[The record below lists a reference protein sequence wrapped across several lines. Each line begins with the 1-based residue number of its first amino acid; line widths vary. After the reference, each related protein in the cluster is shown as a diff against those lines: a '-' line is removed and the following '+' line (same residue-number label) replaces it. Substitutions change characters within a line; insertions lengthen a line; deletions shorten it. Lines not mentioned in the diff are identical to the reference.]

1 MRQVMRSKRMKNHR
15 NPGSRRSGFTL
26 IELLLVVAILG
37 LASALFTGSSL
48 QAAEPKL
55 KEYPLKICLV
65 SDNKLGSMG
74 KPYKFTHEEQRVE
87 LCCKPCLKKFTKE
100 PVKYLKKLEP
110 KKK

>member
-1 MRQVMRSKRMKNHR
+1 MKHI
-15 NPGSRRSGFTL
+15 L
-26 IELLLVVAILG
+26 IILG

-48 QAAEPKL
+48 QAAQPKL

-74 KPYKFTHEEQRVE
+74 KPYKFTHEDQRVE

-100 PVKYLKKLEP
+100 PVKYLKKLES
-110 KKK
+110 KRK

>member
-1 MRQVMRSKRMKNHR
+1 MKH
-15 NPGSRRSGFTL
+15 TL
-26 IELLLVVAILG
+26 IMLG
-37 LASALFTGSSL
+37 LASALFTGSTL

-74 KPYKFTHEEQRVE
+74 KPYKFTFKDQKIL
-87 LCCKPCLKKFTKE
+87 LCCKPCLKKFAKE
-100 PVKYLKKLEP
+100 SDKYVKKLAP

>member
-1 MRQVMRSKRMKNHR
+1 MNQHHII
-15 NPGSRRSGFTL
+15 GIAL
-26 IELLLVVAILG
+26 ALLLSTPG
-37 LASALFTGSSL
+37 F
-48 QAAEPKL
+48 AAKPKPKL

-74 KPYKFTHEEQRVE
+74 KPYKFTHKDQRIV

-100 PVKYLKKLEP
+100 PVKYLKKLAP

>member
-1 MRQVMRSKRMKNHR
+1 MKKHYII
-15 NPGSRRSGFTL
+15 GIAL
-26 IELLLVVAILG
+26 ALLLSTPG
-37 LASALFTGSSL
+37 FASK
-48 QAAEPKL
+48 PKL

-74 KPYKFTHEEQRVE
+74 KPYKFTHKDQRVE

>member
-1 MRQVMRSKRMKNHR
+1 MKKHYII
-15 NPGSRRSGFTL
+15 GIAL
-26 IELLLVVAILG
+26 ALLLNTPGFA
-37 LASALFTGSSL
+37 TKPK
-48 QAAEPKL
+48 PKL

-74 KPYKFTHEEQRVE
+74 KPYKFTHKDQRVE

>member
-1 MRQVMRSKRMKNHR
+1 MKKTHYIVIALTLLL
-15 NPGSRRSGFTL
+15 GTSGF
-26 IELLLVVAILG
+26 
-37 LASALFTGSSL
+37 ASKS
-48 QAAEPKL
+48 KL
-55 KEYPLKICLV
+55 KEYPLNICLV

-74 KPYKFTHEEQRVE
+74 KPYKFTHKDQRVE

>member
-1 MRQVMRSKRMKNHR
+1 MNKHHVI
-15 NPGSRRSGFTL
+15 GIAL
-26 IELLLVVAILG
+26 ALLLSTPG
-37 LASALFTGSSL
+37 F
-48 QAAEPKL
+48 AAKPKD
-55 KEYPLKICLV
+55 YPLKICLV

-74 KPYKFTHEEQRVE
+74 KPYKFTHKDQRIV

>member
-1 MRQVMRSKRMKNHR
+1 MKKHYII
-15 NPGSRRSGFTL
+15 GIAL
-26 IELLLVVAILG
+26 ALLLSTPG
-37 LASALFTGSSL
+37 FASKPK
-48 QAAEPKL
+48 PKL

-74 KPYKFTHEEQRVE
+74 KPYKFTHKDQRIL

>member
-1 MRQVMRSKRMKNHR
+1 MNQHYII
-15 NPGSRRSGFTL
+15 GIAL
-26 IELLLVVAILG
+26 ALLLSTPG
-37 LASALFTGSSL
+37 F
-48 QAAEPKL
+48 AAKPKP

-74 KPYKFTHEEQRVE
+74 KPYKFTHKDQRVV

>member
-1 MRQVMRSKRMKNHR
+1 MNKQHLITIALTLVLSHT
-15 NPGSRRSGFTL
+15 GFATKPK
-26 IELLLVVAILG
+26 
-37 LASALFTGSSL
+37 
-48 QAAEPKL
+48 PKL

-74 KPYKFTHEEQRVE
+74 KPYKFTHKDQRVE